1 MYALGPVAPL
11 SSHQLSLFLLQL
23 SVLLL
28 LALCLGRLAAL
39 VRLPTVVGELLAGLV
54 LGPSLLGALAPPVA
68 DWLTPPEPA
77 QLHLLDAVGQLGVL
91 LLVAVTGAHL
101 DVKMLRRRRSAVVWV
116 SLGGLLVPLGLG
128 VAVALALPDRLVP
141 ATVERPVF
149 AFFIGIALC
158 VSAIPVIAKIL
169 GDLNL
174 LHRDVGQLTIASAMV
189 NDAVAWFL
197 LSIASAMATVGVHLG
212 LIGRSVLYL
221 TGFVLLAVFVLR
233 PATRWLLRQTAR
245 TGEPGATVAAVV
257 IIVLV
262 CSWATHALGLE
273 AIFGAFLA
281 GAVIGSPGVADLRLL
296 APLRLVVLAVLAPL
310 FLATAG
316 LRMDLTA
323 LADPTVLVAALAVV
337 LVAVLGKLIG
347 AYLGARLGRL
357 GHWEGLA
364 LGAGL
369 NARGVVEVI
378 MAYAGLRLGVLN
390 TASYTVVVLVAVA
403 TSLMAPPLLRAAMRR
418 VEISADE
425 KLRKEEHE
433 VWALPAPG
441 SPSAQL
447 PDPTR

>member
-1 MYALGPVAPL
+1 LGPATPL

-23 SVLLL
+23 TMLLL
-28 LALCLGRLAAL
+28 LALCLGRLAVL

-54 LGPSLLGALAPPVA
+54 LGPSLLGHLAPGVA
-68 DWLTPPEPA
+68 GWLTPPEPT
-77 QLHLLDAVGQLGVL
+77 QLHLVDAVGQLGVL

-101 DVKMLRRRRSAVVWV
+101 DVKMLRRRRWAIGWV

-141 ATVERPVF
+141 ETVDRPVF
-149 AFFIGIALC
+149 AFFLGIALS

-174 LHRDVGQLTIASAMV
+174 LHRDVGQLTIAAAMV

-197 LSIASAMATVGVHLG
+197 LSIASALATVGVQLG

-221 TGFVLLAVFVLR
+221 LGFAALAVFVLR
-233 PATRWLLRQTAR
+233 PAMRWTLRQAAR
-245 TGEPGATVAAVV
+245 TGEPGATVTVVV
-257 IIVLV
+257 IFVLG
-262 CSWATHALGLE
+262 CGWATHALGLE

-323 LADPTVLVAALAVV
+323 LADPTVLLAAIAVV
-337 LVAVLGKLIG
+337 LVAIVGKLVG
-347 AYLGARLGRL
+347 GYLGARASRL
-357 GHWEGLA
+357 SHWEGLA

-390 TASYTVVVLVAVA
+390 TASYTVVVLVAVV

-418 VEISADE
+418 VETNADE
-425 KLRKEEHE
+425 RLRAAEHE

-441 SPSAQL
+441 TGPSEPAER
-447 PDPTR
+447 TG